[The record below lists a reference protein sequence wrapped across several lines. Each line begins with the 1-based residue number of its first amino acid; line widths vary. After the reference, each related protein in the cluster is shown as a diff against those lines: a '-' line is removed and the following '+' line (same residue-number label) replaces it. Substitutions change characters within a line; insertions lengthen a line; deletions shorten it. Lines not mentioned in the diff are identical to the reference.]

1 MKMFSRVL
9 AVLGLAACSLAA
21 QAEPLRVSIAGNFDL
36 PPLSAGPGTLSM
48 HFDLAE
54 PLVGV
59 VAEGAEAFLV
69 INTSIDTV
77 FNGTP
82 FTSTLNTV
90 GWFSYADSSYYGIDI
105 RLDNVLVPGDR
116 MQFII
121 VTLDGSLYTG
131 TSDAPTLERVELSG
145 LGGAICYYGFG
156 TGACTANGTMS
167 GVSYAVGVVPEPAT
181 AWLLPLGLAYIAARR
196 HRKARH

>member
-21 QAEPLRVSIAGNFDL
+21 QAEPLRVSIAGNFEL